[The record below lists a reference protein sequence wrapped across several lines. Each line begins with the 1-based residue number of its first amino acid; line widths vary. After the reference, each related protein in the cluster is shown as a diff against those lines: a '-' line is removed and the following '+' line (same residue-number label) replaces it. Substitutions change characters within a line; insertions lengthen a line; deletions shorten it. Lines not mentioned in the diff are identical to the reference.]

1 MSKEDIGEMLV
12 EVACGIGGALL
23 IGYQTNWKVGLGAF
37 LLAVYTRMA
46 K

>member
-1 MSKEDIGEMLV
+1 MGGIIGEVLV
-12 EVACGIGGALL
+12 EISIGIGGALL

-37 LLAVYTRMA
+37 LLAVYARMA